1 MLERRAPGH
10 HGYQRACDLI
20 SGQASSG
27 PLGSPVFA
35 CAGKTE
41 PPSRLIFSQTLAG
54 KITRL
59 FANDE
64 ATWSLCASK
73 SRPRAST
80 LQAIRASLLA
90 GAIASTLRCSR
101 FLAASIQCLSPWPSH
116 LLGLIFTRTTHA
128 AWTNR
133 VRR

>member
-54 KITRL
+54 KMINYLPMIKPLELVRL
-59 FANDE
+59 E
-64 ATWSLCASK
+64 
-73 SRPRAST
+73 AST
-80 LQAIRASLLA
+80 TSQHAPGDPREFVGKRDRKHVMVQSLLGGFDPGLEPVA
-90 GAIASTLRCSR
+90 LPFVRAHLHKHDPG
-101 FLAASIQCLSPWPSH
+101 CLH
-116 LLGLIFTRTTHA
+116 E
-128 AWTNR
+128 
-133 VRR
+133 